1 MYSPLTIVYT
11 PRAVVSLSFIS
22 CQVAVPAVPVDSKQQ
37 YSRAVSAL
45 PGISLTVIL
54 DKNLIETGLLTA
66 IENKEVYVGMAL
78 RD

>member
-1 MYSPLTIVYT
+1 
-11 PRAVVSLSFIS
+11 
-22 CQVAVPAVPVDSKQQ
+22 VDSQQQ
-37 YSRAVSAL
+37 YSRAVPAL

-54 DKNLIETGLLTA
+54 DENLIETGLLTA